1 VHRGRRNRAKE
12 RAMGWIATKA
22 CNRLAWECIIVKYYY
37 LCSIIRMRLAEVA
50 EFEWVGGGFA
60 VW

>member
-1 VHRGRRNRAKE
+1 
-12 RAMGWIATKA
+12 MGWIATKA